1 MGRGSAW
8 LGLDKPPP
16 PVILPPADGLNEL
29 FRAYKKALG
38 LKDKDIAEQLNTTAG
53 YLQVKRHKG
62 AAPLSI
68 DHPEQ
73 RVLRDGPDTYG
84 RVPPTAESSVRLLS
98 G

>member
-16 PVILPPADGLNEL
+16 PVILPPGDGLNEL

-62 AAPLSI
+62 T
-68 DHPEQ
+68 DHWTIADVREMCK
-73 RVLRDGPDTYG
+73 VLNITD
-84 RVPPTAESSVRLLS
+84 PTALGEAILKR
-98 G
+98 